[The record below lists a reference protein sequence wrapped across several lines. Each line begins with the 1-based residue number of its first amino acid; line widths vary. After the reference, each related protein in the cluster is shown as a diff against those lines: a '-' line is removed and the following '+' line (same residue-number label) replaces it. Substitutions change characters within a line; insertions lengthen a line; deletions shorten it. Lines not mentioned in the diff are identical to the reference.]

1 MKAVGDYVLIEIEEI
16 TGVGGIS
23 IKNDGVGKCLSA
35 PSLPEI
41 EGKRIL
47 FDSHQKPREYDGLI
61 ILDKKY
67 IMGVFE

>member
-1 MKAVGDYVLIEIEEI
+1 MKAVGDYVLIEIEE
-16 TGVGGIS
+16 TKGVGGIT
-23 IKNDGVGKCLSA
+23 IKNDGVGVCVSA

-47 FDSHQKPREYDGLI
+47 FDSHQKPREYGQYI
-61 ILDKKY
+61 ILDKRY